1 MLELDLDLEADLG
14 IDTVKQAEVFA
25 LVRETFNIPRQDNV
39 KLRDYPTLRHV
50 IGFVEQNRPDLAA
63 ATVAASVPAPATA
76 TTTTTTTATTTA
88 TATTTTT
95 ATTNAVGSGNPIEE
109 KVLELVAGKT
119 GYPRDM
125 LELDLDLEADL
136 GIDTVKQAEVF
147 ALVRESFSIPRQD
160 DVKLRDY
167 PTLRHVIGFVNK
179 YLPAAAPVAPTAAAP
194 VVTAATVAT
203 PAVDTAPSQSPFVSG
218 LLRRPVVTLRP
229 PLDSCKQTGVRLER
243 GSRVVVVADSEGA
256 GKLLCDELESRGVQ
270 VLRIDARP
278 ERAEIEAALHKWA
291 KAGNAAGLYFLPA
304 LDRSA
309 SLADL
314 DLVQF
319 RKLYHDR
326 VLLLHGAARGM
337 YEALGNP
344 GSFVIAATR
353 MGGQHGYGAAGTS
366 NPVGGAVTGFTKT
379 LRRERPDLLAK
390 AVDFEDGASAE
401 TIARALLDETERDPG
416 AVEIGYAGGVR
427 VTVGLEVMQSSPAD
441 AKPPLSL
448 DENTVFAVTGGAGAI
463 TVAIV
468 RDLAAASRGTFYLL
482 DARAMPPESDRAL
495 LETVVKDREAAKR
508 EVFERIKAETGR
520 ATPAQVEEKLFD
532 LERQAGILEAL
543 RGVEQAGGHAFY
555 RQVDVLD
562 GAAVKAVVDSIRTE
576 SGRLDV
582 VLHAAG
588 LERSRSL
595 DRKPVEEF
603 DLVFRVKA
611 DGLFNLLAA
620 TREMDVK
627 AIVGFSSVAGRFGN
641 AGQADYSSGN
651 DFMCKTLSW
660 WAASRPGSLGIALDW
675 TAWGGIGMA
684 TRGSIPEIM
693 KRAGIDM
700 LSPAEGLPVIRHALQ
715 AGFSGEAVVGHKLGI
730 LMEPFDKDG
739 GIDPDGS
746 LLARARERALPLP
759 FDNVTFDLHQG
770 MTAEIRLDPK
780 VEPFLHDH
788 AIDGIPVL
796 PGVMGLEIFAEAAWL
811 LAPLHRVAALENV
824 RFLAPLKYYRQ
835 EPRSAIVRARPVLS
849 ANGRVRVYTTLSSVQ
864 VVVGREPEEKLHFSG
879 VVVLEQGEGQ
889 NARTAIDGAGPVGG
903 IGHDDI
909 YRVYFHG
916 PAYRVLEMVNRL
928 SSGKVVGTMRT
939 PLPADTTNPNSTS
952 MVGPRMVELCFQ
964 TAGVWEIGQTG
975 QMGLPS
981 VVERVTLFDPTPN
994 GKAVVA
1000 ELQPHPSEDA
1010 LSFDVRVRDDEGKV
1024 YLTVQGYRTSRI
1036 PGGLPDEALGR
1047 FRSVIG

>member
-1 MLELDLDLEADLG
+1 M
-14 IDTVKQAEVFA
+14 
-25 LVRETFNIPRQDNV
+25 
-39 KLRDYPTLRHV
+39 
-50 IGFVEQNRPDLAA
+50 
-63 ATVAASVPAPATA
+63 S
-76 TTTTTTTATTTA
+76 
-88 TATTTTT
+88 
-95 ATTNAVGSGNPIEE
+95 
-109 KVLELVAGKT
+109 
-119 GYPRDM
+119 
-125 LELDLDLEADL
+125 
-136 GIDTVKQAEVF
+136 
-147 ALVRESFSIPRQD
+147 
-160 DVKLRDY
+160 
-167 PTLRHVIGFVNK
+167 
-179 YLPAAAPVAPTAAAP
+179 
-194 VVTAATVAT
+194 
-203 PAVDTAPSQSPFVSG
+203 
-218 LLRRPVVTLRP
+218 
-229 PLDSCKQTGVRLER
+229 
-243 GSRVVVVADSEGA
+243 
-256 GKLLCDELESRGVQ
+256 
-270 VLRIDARP
+270 
-278 ERAEIEAALHKWA
+278 
-291 KAGNAAGLYFLPA
+291 
-304 LDRSA
+304 
-309 SLADL
+309 DL

-319 RKLYHDR
+319 RKLYRDR
-326 VLLLHGAARGM
+326 VLLLHGAARGL

-344 GSFVIAATR
+344 GSFVITATR
-353 MGGQHGYGAAGTS
+353 MGGQHGYGPAGAINS
-366 NPVGGAVTGFTKT
+366 VGGAVSGFTKT

-390 AVDFEDGASAE
+390 VVDFEDGASTE
-401 TIARALLDETERDPG
+401 MIARALLDETERDPG
-416 AVEIGYAGGVR
+416 AVEIGYAAGLR
-427 VTVGLEVMQSSPAD
+427 VTVGLEVMQALPAD
-441 AKPPLSL
+441 AKPALNL
-448 DENTVFAVTGGAGAI
+448 DKNTVFAVTGGAGAI

-482 DARAMPPESDRAL
+482 DARAMPPESEHAL
-495 LETVVKDREAAKR
+495 LETVVRDREAAKR
-508 EVFERIKAETGR
+508 EVFERIKADKGR

-543 RGVEQAGGHAFY
+543 RGVEQAGGRAFY

-562 GAAVKAVVDSIRTE
+562 GAAVKAVVDNIRGQ
-576 SGRLDV
+576 SGRIDV
-582 VLHAAG
+582 ILHAAG

-611 DGLFNLLAA
+611 DGLFNLMAA

-730 LMEPFDKDG
+730 LIEPFDKDG

-746 LLARARERALPLP
+746 LVARARQRALPLP
-759 FDNVTFDLHQG
+759 FDKVSFDLHQG

-796 PGVMGLEIFAEAAWL
+796 PGVMGLETFAEAAWL

-824 RFLAPLKYYRQ
+824 RFLAPMKYYRH
-835 EPRSAIVRARPVLS
+835 EPRSVIVRARPLLG
-849 ANGRVRVYTTLSSVQ
+849 ADGRVRVHTTLSSVQ
-864 VVVGREPEEKLHFSG
+864 VVVGREPEEKLHFAG

-889 NARTAIDGAGPVGG
+889 GARTTVDGAGPVGG

-928 SSGKVVGTMRT
+928 STGQVVGTMRT

-981 VVERVTLFDPTPN
+981 VVDRVTVFDPAPN
-994 GKAVVA
+994 GKLVVA
-1000 ELQPHPSEDA
+1000 ELQPHSSADA
-1010 LSFDVRVRDDEGKV
+1010 LSFDARVRDGEGKV
-1024 YLTVQGYRTSRI
+1024 YLTVEGYRTSRI
-1036 PGGLPDEALGR
+1036 PGGLPDEAVGR
-1047 FRSVIG
+1047 FRGVVG